1 MGSLLPLSIT
11 TNCTM
16 KSLLILA
23 TLLAVGHSEETK
35 AAVVAPHL
43 YGYPGYYG
51 GVAAPFVYPNVAPV
65 QYAPQTYAYA
75 PQTAYPYTYAPYAQA
90 YAPVAAPV
98 AAPAP
103 VVAAAPAFVPPV
115 SSQFHAGDEF
125 GNSQYGYSNLN
136 SAKHEIGNAFGQKSG
151 SYQYVDPAGKLQ
163 TVTYVADELGFR
175 VTDSRLPVAPV
186 HDAEL
191 PVAPVHEYTLPV
203 APVHDAE
210 LPVAP
215 VHEYTLPVAPVY
227 DGVAPKSVE
236 VTPEVA
242 AATAEHL
249 AAVAE
254 VASREKRESDPMVS
268 GYGYNSPWLLNKAY
282 QRPMFNGVYAYNMMA
297 HAGYY
302 NPRFSY
308 GFYY

>member
-23 TLLAVGHSEETK
+23 TVLAVGHSEETK
-35 AAVVAPHL
+35 AAVVAPYH
-43 YGYPGYYG
+43 YGIPGYYG
-51 GVAAPFVYPNVAPV
+51 GVAAPFVYPNAAPV
-65 QYAPQTYAYA
+65 NYAYA

-90 YAPVAAPV
+90 YAQVAAPV

-151 SYQYVDPAGKLQ
+151 SYQYVDPNGKLQ

-175 VTDSRLPVAPV
+175 TVDSRLPVAPV
-186 HDAEL
+186 HDDE
-191 PVAPVHEYTLPV
+191 
-203 APVHDAE
+203 
-210 LPVAP
+210 
-215 VHEYTLPVAPVY
+215 LPVAPVY
-227 DGVAPKSVE
+227 DGVAPSPVE
-236 VTPEVA
+236 KTPEVKA
-242 AATAEHL
+242 AEAEHL

-254 VASREKRESDPMVS
+254 LASRKKRESDPMVQ
-268 GYGYNSPWLLNKAY
+268 GYGYNSAWILNPMY
-282 QRPMFNGVYAYNMMA
+282 QRTMYNGIYAYNHLA
-297 HAGYY
+297 YAGYN
-302 NPRFSY
+302 NPRFNY

>member
-23 TLLAVGHSEETK
+23 TVLAVGHSEETK
-35 AAVVAPHL
+35 AAVVAPYH
-43 YGYPGYYG
+43 YGIPGYYG
-51 GVAAPFVYPNVAPV
+51 GVAAPFVYPNAAPV
-65 QYAPQTYAYA
+65 NYAYA
-75 PQTAYPYTYAPYAQA
+75 PQTVYPYTYAPYAQA
-90 YAPVAAPV
+90 YAPV

-151 SYQYVDPAGKLQ
+151 SYQYVDPNGKLQ
-163 TVTYVADELGFR
+163 TVTYVADELGLR
-175 VTDSRLPVAPV
+175 TTDSRLPVAPV
-186 HDAEL
+186 H
-191 PVAPVHEYTLPV
+191 EY
-203 APVHDAE
+203 E
-210 LPVAP
+210 
-215 VHEYTLPVAPVY
+215 LPVAPVY
-227 DGVAPKSVE
+227 DGVAPSPVE
-236 VTPEVA
+236 KTPEVKA
-242 AATAEHL
+242 AEAEHL

-254 VASREKRESDPMVS
+254 LASRKKRESDPMVQ
-268 GYGYNSPWLLNKAY
+268 GYGYNSAWILNPMY
-282 QRPMFNGVYAYNMMA
+282 QRTMYNGIYAYNHLA
-297 HAGYY
+297 YAGYN
-302 NPRFSY
+302 NPRFNY

>member
-16 KSLLILA
+16 KSLLIL
-23 TLLAVGHSEETK
+23 TT
-35 AAVVAPHL
+35 VVAPYH
-43 YGYPGYYG
+43 YGIPGYYG
-51 GVAAPFVYPNVAPV
+51 GVAAPFVGAPLN
-65 QYAPQTYAYA
+65 YAYA

-90 YAPVAAPV
+90 YAQVAAPV

-103 VVAAAPAFVPPV
+103 IVAAAPAVIPPV

-163 TVTYVADELGFR
+163 TVSYVADELGFR
-175 VTDSRLPVAPV
+175 VVDSRLPVAPV

-203 APVHDAE
+203 APVH
-210 LPVAP
+210 
-215 VHEYTLPVAPVY
+215 EYTLPVAPVY
-227 DGVAPKSVE
+227 DGVAPAPVE
-236 VTPEVA
+236 KTPEVA
-242 AATAEHL
+242 AAEAEHL

-254 VASREKRESDPMVS
+254 LSRKRREADPMQT
-268 GYGYNSPWLLNKAY
+268 GYGYNSAWILNPMY
-282 QRPMFNGVYAYNMMA
+282 QRTMYNGIYAYNHLA
-297 HAGYY
+297 YAGY
-302 NPRFSY
+302 NNFNY

>member
-23 TLLAVGHSEETK
+23 T
-35 AAVVAPHL
+35 VVAPYH
-43 YGYPGYYG
+43 YGILGYYG
-51 GVAAPFVYPNVAPV
+51 GVAAPFVYPNAAPV
-65 QYAPQTYAYA
+65 NYAYA

-151 SYQYVDPAGKLQ
+151 SYQYVDPNGKLQ

-175 VTDSRLPVAPV
+175 TTDSRLPVAPV

-191 PVAPVHEYTLPV
+191 PVAPVHVY
-203 APVHDAE
+203 E

-215 VHEYTLPVAPVY
+215 VHEYELPVAPVY
-227 DGVAPKSVE
+227 DGVAPSPVE
-236 VTPEVA
+236 KTPEVKA
-242 AATAEHL
+242 AEAEHL

-254 VASREKRESDPMVS
+254 LSSRKRRESDPMVQ
-268 GYGYNSPWLLNKAY
+268 GYGYNSAWILNPMY
-282 QRPMFNGVYAYNMMA
+282 QRTMYNGIYAYNHLA
-297 HAGYY
+297 YAGYN
-302 NPRFSY
+302 NPRFNY

>member
-23 TLLAVGHSEETK
+23 TVLAPYH
-35 AAVVAPHL
+35 
-43 YGYPGYYG
+43 YGIPGYYG
-51 GVAAPFVYPNVAPV
+51 GVAAPFVYPNAAPV
-65 QYAPQTYAYA
+65 NYAYA

-90 YAPVAAPV
+90 YAQVAAPV

-103 VVAAAPAFVPPV
+103 IVAAAPAVIPPV

-151 SYQYVDPAGKLQ
+151 SYQYVDPNGKLQ

-175 VTDSRLPVAPV
+175 TVDSRLPVAPVHDAELPVAPV

-203 APVHDAE
+203 APVH
-210 LPVAP
+210 
-215 VHEYTLPVAPVY
+215 EYPLPVAPVY
-227 DGVAPKSVE
+227 DGVAPAPVE
-236 VTPEVA
+236 KTPEVA
-242 AATAEHL
+242 AAEAEHL

-254 VASREKRESDPMVS
+254 LSRKRREADPMQT
-268 GYGYNSPWLLNKAY
+268 GYGYNSAWILNPMY
-282 QRPMFNGVYAYNMMA
+282 QRTMYNGIYAY
-297 HAGYY
+297 
-302 NPRFSY
+302 
-308 GFYY
+308 

>member
-23 TLLAVGHSEETK
+23 TVLAVGHSEETK
-35 AAVVAPHL
+35 AAVVAPYH

-51 GVAAPFVYPNVAPV
+51 GVAAPFVYPNAAPV
-65 QYAPQTYAYA
+65 NYAPQTYAYA

-90 YAPVAAPV
+90 YAPVAAP
-98 AAPAP
+98 APAP
-103 VVAAAPAFVPPV
+103 VVAAAPAIIPPV

-175 VTDSRLPVAPV
+175 VQDSRLPVAPVHDAELPVAPV

-203 APVHDAE
+203 APVH
-210 LPVAP
+210 
-215 VHEYTLPVAPVY
+215 EYTLPVAPVY
-227 DGVAPKSVE
+227 DGVAPASVE

-242 AATAEHL
+242 AARAEHL

-282 QRPMFNGVYAYNMMA
+282 QRPMFNGVYAYNHMA
-297 HAGYY
+297 YAGYY

>member
-1 MGSLLPLSIT
+1 MGRLLPLSIT

-23 TLLAVGHSEETK
+23 TVLAVGHSEETK
-35 AAVVAPHL
+35 AAVVAPYH
-43 YGYPGYYG
+43 YGIPGYYG
-51 GVAAPFVYPNVAPV
+51 GVAAPFVGAPLN
-65 QYAPQTYAYA
+65 YAYA

-90 YAPVAAPV
+90 YAPVAAPI

-103 VVAAAPAFVPPV
+103 VYATPAVIPPV

-136 SAKHEIGNAFGQKSG
+136 SAKHEVGNAFGQKSG
-151 SYQYVDPAGKLQ
+151 SYQYVDPAGNLQ
-163 TVTYVADELGFR
+163 TVSYVADELGFR
-175 VTDSRLPVAPV
+175 VADSRLPVAPV

-191 PVAPVHEYTLPV
+191 PVAPTHEY
-203 APVHDAE
+203 E

-227 DGVAPKSVE
+227 DGVAPTAPEK
-236 VTPEVA
+236 TPEVKA
-242 AATAEHL
+242 AEAEHL

-254 VASREKRESDPMVS
+254 LASRKKRESDPMIQ
-268 GYGYNSPWLLNKAY
+268 GYGYNSPWLLNPMY
-282 QRPMFNGVYAYNMMA
+282 QLTMYNGIYAANLYGMV
-297 HAGYY
+297 GYR
-302 NPRFSY
+302 NPRFNY

>member
-23 TLLAVGHSEETK
+23 TVLAVGHSEETK
-35 AAVVAPHL
+35 AAVVAPYH
-43 YGYPGYYG
+43 YGIPGYYG
-51 GVAAPFVYPNVAPV
+51 GVAAPFVYPNAAPV
-65 QYAPQTYAYA
+65 NYAYA

-151 SYQYVDPAGKLQ
+151 SYQYVDPTGTLQ

-175 VTDSRLPVAPV
+175 TTDSRLPVAPV

-191 PVAPVHEYTLPV
+191 PVAPVHVY
-203 APVHDAE
+203 E

-215 VHEYTLPVAPVY
+215 VHEYELPVAPVY
-227 DGVAPKSVE
+227 DGVAPSPVE
-236 VTPEVA
+236 KTPEVKA
-242 AATAEHL
+242 AEAEHL

-254 VASREKRESDPMVS
+254 LAS
-268 GYGYNSPWLLNKAY
+268 
-282 QRPMFNGVYAYNMMA
+282 
-297 HAGYY
+297 
-302 NPRFSY
+302 
-308 GFYY
+308 

>member
-16 KSLLILA
+16 KSLLVIA
-23 TLLAVGHSEETK
+23 TVLAVGHSEETK
-35 AAVVAPHL
+35 AAVVAPYH
-43 YGYPGYYG
+43 YGIPGYYG
-51 GVAAPFVYPNVAPV
+51 GVAAPFVYPNAAPV
-65 QYAPQTYAYA
+65 NYAYA

-90 YAPVAAPV
+90 YAQVAAPV

-103 VVAAAPAFVPPV
+103 IVAAAPAVIPPV

-136 SAKHEIGNAFGQKSG
+136 SAKHEIGNAFGQKSR
-151 SYQYVDPAGKLQ
+151 SYQYVDPNGKLQ

-175 VTDSRLPVAPV
+175 TTDSRLPVAPV

-191 PVAPVHEYTLPV
+191 PVAPVH
-203 APVHDAE
+203 DAE

-215 VHEYTLPVAPVY
+215 IHVYELPVAPVY
-227 DGVAPKSVE
+227 DGVAPSPVE
-236 VTPEVA
+236 KTPEVKA
-242 AATAEHL
+242 AEAEHL

-254 VASREKRESDPMVS
+254 LASRKKRESDPMVQ
-268 GYGYNSPWLLNKAY
+268 GYGYNSAWILNPMY
-282 QRPMFNGVYAYNMMA
+282 QRTMYNGIYAYNHLA
-297 HAGYY
+297 YAGYN
-302 NPRFSY
+302 NPRFNY

>member
-35 AAVVAPHL
+35 APVVAPYH
-43 YGYPGYYG
+43 YGIPGYYG
-51 GVAAPFVYPNVAPV
+51 GVAAPFVYPNAAPV
-65 QYAPQTYAYA
+65 NYAPQTYAYA

-90 YAPVAAPV
+90 YAPVAAP
-98 AAPAP
+98 AP
-103 VVAAAPAFVPPV
+103 VVAAAPAIIPPV

-163 TVTYVADELGFR
+163 TVSYVADELGFR
-175 VTDSRLPVAPV
+175 VVDSRLPVAPV
-186 HDAEL
+186 HDAE
-191 PVAPVHEYTLPV
+191 LPV

-227 DGVAPKSVE
+227 DGVAPAPVE
-236 VTPEVA
+236 KTPEVA
-242 AATAEHL
+242 AAEAEHL

-254 VASREKRESDPMVS
+254 LSRKRRE
-268 GYGYNSPWLLNKAY
+268 
-282 QRPMFNGVYAYNMMA
+282 
-297 HAGYY
+297 
-302 NPRFSY
+302 
-308 GFYY
+308 

>member
-35 AAVVAPHL
+35 AAVVAPYH

-51 GVAAPFVYPNVAPV
+51 GVAAPFVYPNAAPV
-65 QYAPQTYAYA
+65 NYAYA

-103 VVAAAPAFVPPV
+103 IVAAAPAFVPPV

-151 SYQYVDPAGKLQ
+151 SYQYVDPNGKLQ

-175 VTDSRLPVAPV
+175 TTDSRLPVAPV

-191 PVAPVHEYTLPV
+191 PVAPIHVY
-203 APVHDAE
+203 E

-215 VHEYTLPVAPVY
+215 VHEYELPVAPVY
-227 DGVAPKSVE
+227 DGVAPSPVEKS
-236 VTPEVA
+236 PEVKA
-242 AATAEHL
+242 AEAEHL

-254 VASREKRESDPMVS
+254 LSSRKKRESDPMVQ
-268 GYGYNSPWLLNKAY
+268 GYGYNSAWILNPMY
-282 QRPMFNGVYAYNMMA
+282 QRTMYNGIYAYNHLA
-297 HAGYY
+297 YAGYN
-302 NPRFSY
+302 NPRFNY

>member
-35 AAVVAPHL
+35 AAVVAPYH

-51 GVAAPFVYPNVAPV
+51 GVAAPFVYPNAAPV
-65 QYAPQTYAYA
+65 NYAPQTYAYA

-90 YAPVAAPV
+90 YAPVAAPTPV
-98 AAPAP
+98 VAP
-103 VVAAAPAFVPPV
+103 VVAAPAIIPPV

-175 VTDSRLPVAPV
+175 VKDSRLPVAPVHNAELPVAPV

-203 APVHDAE
+203 APVH
-210 LPVAP
+210 
-215 VHEYTLPVAPVY
+215 EYTLPVAPVY
-227 DGVAPKSVE
+227 DGVAPESVE
-236 VTPEVA
+236 ETPEVA
-242 AATAEHL
+242 AARAEHL

-282 QRPMFNGVYAYNMMA
+282 QRPMFNGVYAYNHMA
-297 HAGYY
+297 YAGYY

>member
-23 TLLAVGHSEETK
+23 TVLAVGHSEETK
-35 AAVVAPHL
+35 APVVAPYH
-43 YGYPGYYG
+43 YGIPGYYG
-51 GVAAPFVYPNVAPV
+51 GVAAPFVYPNAAPV
-65 QYAPQTYAYA
+65 NYAPQTYAYA

-90 YAPVAAPV
+90 YAPVAAP
-98 AAPAP
+98 AP
-103 VVAAAPAFVPPV
+103 VVAAAPAVIPPI

-125 GNSQYGYSNLN
+125 GNYQYG
-136 SAKHEIGNAFGQKSG
+136 
-151 SYQYVDPAGKLQ
+151 DPAGKLQ

-191 PVAPVHEYTLPV
+191 PVAPV
-203 APVHDAE
+203 
-210 LPVAP
+210 
-215 VHEYTLPVAPVY
+215 Y
-227 DGVAPKSVE
+227 DGFAPASVE

>member
-35 AAVVAPHL
+35 AAVVAPYH

-51 GVAAPFVYPNVAPV
+51 GVAAPFVYPNAAPV
-65 QYAPQTYAYA
+65 NYAPQTYAYA

-90 YAPVAAPV
+90 YAPVAAP
-98 AAPAP
+98 AP
-103 VVAAAPAFVPPV
+103 VVAAAPAVIPPV

-175 VTDSRLPVAPV
+175 VVDSRLPVAPV
-186 HDAEL
+186 HNAE
-191 PVAPVHEYTLPV
+191 
-203 APVHDAE
+203 
-210 LPVAP
+210 
-215 VHEYTLPVAPVY
+215 LPVAPVY
-227 DGVAPKSVE
+227 DGVAPASVE

-282 QRPMFNGVYAYNMMA
+282 QRPMFNGVYAYIMMA
-297 HAGYY
+297 YAGYY

>member
-35 AAVVAPHL
+35 AVVAPHL

-51 GVAAPFVYPNVAPV
+51 GVAAPFVYPNAAPV
-65 QYAPQTYAYA
+65 NYAPQTYAYA

-90 YAPVAAPV
+90 YAPVAAP
-98 AAPAP
+98 AP
-103 VVAAAPAFVPPV
+103 VVAAAPAVIPPI

-136 SAKHEIGNAFGQKSG
+136 SAKHEIGNAFGPKSG

-175 VTDSRLPVAPV
+175 VVDSRLPVAPVHNAELPVAPV

-191 PVAPVHEYTLPV
+191 PVAPVHVY
-203 APVHDAE
+203 D
-210 LPVAP
+210 
-215 VHEYTLPVAPVY
+215 LPVAPVY
-227 DGVAPKSVE
+227 DGVAP
-236 VTPEVA
+236 VA
-242 AATAEHL
+242 
-249 AAVAE
+249 
-254 VASREKRESDPMVS
+254 P
-268 GYGYNSPWLLNKAY
+268 
-282 QRPMFNGVYAYNMMA
+282 VYD
-297 HAGYY
+297 
-302 NPRFSY
+302 
-308 GFYY
+308 

>member
-23 TLLAVGHSEETK
+23 TVLAVGHSEETK
-35 AAVVAPHL
+35 AAVVAPYH
-43 YGYPGYYG
+43 YGIPGYYG
-51 GVAAPFVYPNVAPV
+51 GVAAPFVYPNAAPV
-65 QYAPQTYAYA
+65 NYAYA

-175 VTDSRLPVAPV
+175 VQDSRLPVAPV
-186 HDAEL
+186 HNAEL

-203 APVHDAE
+203 APVH
-210 LPVAP
+210 
-215 VHEYTLPVAPVY
+215 EYTL
-227 DGVAPKSVE
+227 PKSVE

>member
-23 TLLAVGHSEETK
+23 TVLAVGHSEETK
-35 AAVVAPHL
+35 AVNVAPYN
-43 YGYPGYYG
+43 YGFPGYYG
-51 GVAAPFVYPNVAPV
+51 GVAAPFVHPQVAPV
-65 QYAPQTYAYA
+65 NYAYA

-98 AAPAP
+98 AAAAP
-103 VVAAAPAFVPPV
+103 VYATPAVIPPL

-151 SYQYVDPAGKLQ
+151 SYQYVDPAGNLQ
-163 TVTYVADELGFR
+163 TVSYVADELGFR
-175 VTDSRLPVAPV
+175 VADSRF
-186 HDAEL
+186 
-191 PVAPVHEYTLPV
+191 
-203 APVHDAE
+203 
-210 LPVAP
+210 PVAP

-227 DGVAPKSVE
+227 DGVAPTAPEK
-236 VTPEVA
+236 TPEVKA
-242 AATAEHL
+242 AEAEHH

-254 VASREKRESDPMVS
+254 LASRKKRESDPMIQ
-268 GYGYNSPWLLNKAY
+268 GYGYNSPWLLNPMY
-282 QRPMFNGVYAYNMMA
+282 QRTMYNGIYAANHYGMV
-297 HAGYY
+297 GYR
-302 NPRFSY
+302 NPRFNY

>member
-16 KSLLILA
+16 KSLLIL
-23 TLLAVGHSEETK
+23 TTVLAPYH
-35 AAVVAPHL
+35 
-43 YGYPGYYG
+43 YGIPGYYG
-51 GVAAPFVYPNVAPV
+51 GVAAPFVGAPLN
-65 QYAPQTYAYA
+65 YAYA

-103 VVAAAPAFVPPV
+103 IVAAAPAVIPPV

-163 TVTYVADELGFR
+163 TVSYVADELGFR
-175 VTDSRLPVAPV
+175 VVDSRLPVAPV

-203 APVHDAE
+203 APVH
-210 LPVAP
+210 
-215 VHEYTLPVAPVY
+215 EYTLPVAPVY
-227 DGVAPKSVE
+227 DGVAPAPVE
-236 VTPEVA
+236 KTPEVA
-242 AATAEHL
+242 AAEAEHL

-254 VASREKRESDPMVS
+254 LSRKRREADPMQT
-268 GYGYNSPWLLNKAY
+268 GYGYNSAWILNPMY
-282 QRPMFNGVYAYNMMA
+282 QRTMYNGIYAYNHLA
-297 HAGYY
+297 YAGY
-302 NPRFSY
+302 NNFNY

>member
-23 TLLAVGHSEETK
+23 
-35 AAVVAPHL
+35 AVVAPYH
-43 YGYPGYYG
+43 YGIPGYYG
-51 GVAAPFVYPNVAPV
+51 GVAAPFVYPNAAPV
-65 QYAPQTYAYA
+65 NYAYA

-151 SYQYVDPAGKLQ
+151 SYQYVDPNGKLQ
-163 TVTYVADELGFR
+163 TVTYVTDELGFR
-175 VTDSRLPVAPV
+175 TV
-186 HDAEL
+186 
-191 PVAPVHEYTLPV
+191 
-203 APVHDAE
+203 
-210 LPVAP
+210 
-215 VHEYTLPVAPVY
+215 
-227 DGVAPKSVE
+227 
-236 VTPEVA
+236 
-242 AATAEHL
+242 
-249 AAVAE
+249 
-254 VASREKRESDPMVS
+254 
-268 GYGYNSPWLLNKAY
+268 
-282 QRPMFNGVYAYNMMA
+282 
-297 HAGYY
+297 
-302 NPRFSY
+302 
-308 GFYY
+308 

>member
-1 MGSLLPLSIT
+1 
-11 TNCTM
+11 M

-23 TLLAVGHSEETK
+23 TVLAVGHSEETK
-35 AAVVAPHL
+35 AAVVAP
-43 YGYPGYYG
+43 Y
-51 GVAAPFVYPNVAPV
+51 N
-65 QYAPQTYAYA
+65 
-75 PQTAYPYTYAPYAQA
+75 YAPYAQA

-163 TVTYVADELGFR
+163 TVSYVADELGFR
-175 VTDSRLPVAPV
+175 VVDSRLPVAPV

-191 PVAPVHEYTLPV
+191 PVAPTHEY
-203 APVHDAE
+203 E

-227 DGVAPKSVE
+227 DGVAPTAPEK
-236 VTPEVA
+236 TPEVA
-242 AATAEHL
+242 AAKAEF
-249 AAVAE
+249 A
-254 VASREKRESDPMVS
+254 
-268 GYGYNSPWLLNKAY
+268 
-282 QRPMFNGVYAYNMMA
+282 
-297 HAGYY
+297 
-302 NPRFSY
+302 
-308 GFYY
+308 

>member
-23 TLLAVGHSEETK
+23 TVLAVGHSEETK
-35 AAVVAPHL
+35 ATVVAPYH
-43 YGYPGYYG
+43 YGIPGYYG
-51 GVAAPFVYPNVAPV
+51 GVAAPFVGAPLN
-65 QYAPQTYAYA
+65 YAYA

-90 YAPVAAPV
+90 YAQVAAPV

-103 VVAAAPAFVPPV
+103 IVAATPAVIPPV

-151 SYQYVDPAGKLQ
+151 SYQYVDPNGNLQ

-175 VTDSRLPVAPV
+175 VADSR
-186 HDAEL
+186 
-191 PVAPVHEYTLPV
+191 
-203 APVHDAE
+203 

-227 DGVAPKSVE
+227 DGVAPTAPGK
-236 VTPEVA
+236 TPEV
-242 AATAEHL
+242 
-249 AAVAE
+249 
-254 VASREKRESDPMVS
+254 
-268 GYGYNSPWLLNKAY
+268 
-282 QRPMFNGVYAYNMMA
+282 
-297 HAGYY
+297 
-302 NPRFSY
+302 
-308 GFYY
+308 

>member
-23 TLLAVGHSEETK
+23 TVLAVGHSEETK
-35 AAVVAPHL
+35 AAVGAPYH
-43 YGYPGYYG
+43 YGIPGYYG
-51 GVAAPFVYPNVAPV
+51 GVAAAVVYPNAAAVN
-65 QYAPQTYAYA
+65 YAYA

-151 SYQYVDPAGKLQ
+151 SYQYVDPNGKLQ

-175 VTDSRLPVAPV
+175 TTDSRLPVAPV

-191 PVAPVHEYTLPV
+191 PVAPVH
-203 APVHDAE
+203 DAE

-215 VHEYTLPVAPVY
+215 VHEYELPVAPVY
-227 DGVAPKSVE
+227 DGVAPSPVE
-236 VTPEVA
+236 KTPEVKA
-242 AATAEHL
+242 AEAEHL

-254 VASREKRESDPMVS
+254 LASRKKRESDPMVQ
-268 GYGYNSPWLLNKAY
+268 GYGYNSAWILNPMY
-282 QRPMFNGVYAYNMMA
+282 QRTMYNGIYAYNHLA
-297 HAGYY
+297 YAGYN
-302 NPRFSY
+302 NPRFN
-308 GFYY
+308 

>member
-23 TLLAVGHSEETK
+23 TVLAVGHSEETK
-35 AAVVAPHL
+35 AAVVAPYH
-43 YGYPGYYG
+43 YGIPGYYG
-51 GVAAPFVYPNVAPV
+51 GVAAPFVGAPLN
-65 QYAPQTYAYA
+65 YAYA

-90 YAPVAAPV
+90 YAQVAAPV
-98 AAPAP
+98 AAPA
-103 VVAAAPAFVPPV
+103 VIPPV

-136 SAKHEIGNAFGQKSG
+136 SAKH
-151 SYQYVDPAGKLQ
+151 Q
-163 TVTYVADELGFR
+163 TVSYVADELGFR
-175 VTDSRLPVAPV
+175 VVDSRLPVAPVHDAELPVAPV

-203 APVHDAE
+203 APVH
-210 LPVAP
+210 
-215 VHEYTLPVAPVY
+215 EYTLPVAPVY
-227 DGVAPKSVE
+227 DGVAPSPVE
-236 VTPEVA
+236 KTPEVK

>member
-23 TLLAVGHSEETK
+23 TVLAVGHSEETK
-35 AAVVAPHL
+35 AAVVAPYH
-43 YGYPGYYG
+43 YGIPGYYG
-51 GVAAPFVYPNVAPV
+51 GVAAPFVYPNA
-65 QYAPQTYAYA
+65 APQTYAYA

-90 YAPVAAPV
+90 YAPVAAP
-98 AAPAP
+98 API
-103 VVAAAPAFVPPV
+103 VAAAPAVIPPV

-151 SYQYVDPAGKLQ
+151 SYQYVDPNGKLQ

-175 VTDSRLPVAPV
+175 TTDSRLPVAPV

-191 PVAPVHEYTLPV
+191 PVAPIHVY
-203 APVHDAE
+203 E

-215 VHEYTLPVAPVY
+215 VHEYELPVAPIY
-227 DGVAPKSVE
+227 DGVAPSPVE
-236 VTPEVA
+236 KTPEVKA
-242 AATAEHL
+242 AEAEHL

-254 VASREKRESDPMVS
+254 LASRKKRESDPM
-268 GYGYNSPWLLNKAY
+268 
-282 QRPMFNGVYAYNMMA
+282 
-297 HAGYY
+297 
-302 NPRFSY
+302 
-308 GFYY
+308 

>member
-11 TNCTM
+11 SNCTM

-23 TLLAVGHSEETK
+23 TVLAVGHSEETK
-35 AAVVAPHL
+35 AVNVAPYN
-43 YGYPGYYG
+43 YGFPGYYG
-51 GVAAPFVYPNVAPV
+51 GVAAPFVHPQVAPV
-65 QYAPQTYAYA
+65 NYAYA

-90 YAPVAAPV
+90 YAPVAAPI

-103 VVAAAPAFVPPV
+103 VYATPAVIPPV

-136 SAKHEIGNAFGQKSG
+136 SAKHEVGNAFGQKSG
-151 SYQYVDPAGKLQ
+151 SYQYVDAAGKLQ
-163 TVTYVADELGFR
+163 IVTYVADELGFR

-186 HDAEL
+186 HNAE
-191 PVAPVHEYTLPV
+191 LPV

-215 VHEYTLPVAPVY
+215 VHEYELPVAPVHVYELPVAPVY
-227 DGVAPKSVE
+227 DGVAPASVE

-282 QRPMFNGVYAYNMMA
+282 QRPMFNGVYAYNHMA
-297 HAGYY
+297 YAGYY

>member
-23 TLLAVGHSEETK
+23 TVLAVGHSEETK
-35 AAVVAPHL
+35 AAVVAPYH
-43 YGYPGYYG
+43 YGIPGYYG
-51 GVAAPFVYPNVAPV
+51 GVAAPFVGAPLN
-65 QYAPQTYAYA
+65 YAYA

-163 TVTYVADELGFR
+163 TVSYVADELGFR
-175 VTDSRLPVAPV
+175 VVDSRLPVAPI
-186 HDAEL
+186 
-191 PVAPVHEYTLPV
+191 
-203 APVHDAE
+203 HDAE

-227 DGVAPKSVE
+227 NGVAPAPVE
-236 VTPEVA
+236 KTPEVA
-242 AATAEHL
+242 AAEAEHL

-254 VASREKRESDPMVS
+254 LSSRKRRESDPMQT
-268 GYGYNSPWLLNKAY
+268 GYGYNSPY
-282 QRPMFNGVYAYNMMA
+282 IIIPEFQRTMFNGIYAHNHMKM
-297 HAGYY
+297 AGYRSPKF
-302 NPRFSY
+302 NY
-308 GFYY
+308 GFWH

>member
-23 TLLAVGHSEETK
+23 TLLAGGHSEETK
-35 AAVVAPHL
+35 APVVAPYH

-51 GVAAPFVYPNVAPV
+51 GVAAPFVYPNAAPV
-65 QYAPQTYAYA
+65 NYAPQTYAYA

-90 YAPVAAPV
+90 YAPV

-151 SYQYVDPAGKLQ
+151 SYQYVDPVGKLQ

-175 VTDSRLPVAPV
+175 VQDSRLPVAPVHDAELPVAPV

-203 APVHDAE
+203 APVH
-210 LPVAP
+210 
-215 VHEYTLPVAPVY
+215 EYTLPVAPVY
-227 DGVAPKSVE
+227 DGVAPESVE
-236 VTPEVA
+236 ETPEVA
-242 AATAEHL
+242 AARAEHL

-282 QRPMFNGVYAYNMMA
+282 QRPMFNGVYAYNHMA
-297 HAGYY
+297 YAGYY

>member
-23 TLLAVGHSEETK
+23 
-35 AAVVAPHL
+35 AVVAPYH
-43 YGYPGYYG
+43 YGIPGYYG
-51 GVAAPFVYPNVAPV
+51 GVAAPFVYPNAAPV
-65 QYAPQTYAYA
+65 NYAYA

-151 SYQYVDPAGKLQ
+151 SYQYVDPNGKLQ

-175 VTDSRLPVAPV
+175 TVDSRFPVAPV

-191 PVAPVHEYTLPV
+191 PVAPVHVY
-203 APVHDAE
+203 E

-215 VHEYTLPVAPVY
+215 VHEYELPVAPVY
-227 DGVAPKSVE
+227 DGVAPSPVE
-236 VTPEVA
+236 KTPEVKA
-242 AATAEHL
+242 AEAEHL

-254 VASREKRESDPMVS
+254 LASRKKRESDPMVQ
-268 GYGYNSPWLLNKAY
+268 GYGYNSAWILNPMY
-282 QRPMFNGVYAYNMMA
+282 QRTMYNGIYAYNHLA
-297 HAGYY
+297 YAGYN
-302 NPRFSY
+302 NPRFNY